1 MASKK
6 KFYVVLKGRRCGIF
20 QTWEDC
26 EAQVKGFKGS
36 KYKGFKTLQEAQDWI
51 VENEEPQI

>member
-1 MASKK
+1 MATKK

-36 KYKGFKTLQEAQDWI
+36 KYKGFKTLEEAQQWI
-51 VENEEPQI
+51 IDEQP

>member
-6 KFYVVLKGRRCGIF
+6 RYYVVLVGRSCGIF

-26 EAQVKGFKGS
+26 EKQVKGYKGAR
-36 KYKGFKTLQEAQDWI
+36 YKGFKTREEAQNWI
-51 VENEEPQI
+51 VENEEP

>member
-26 EAQVKGFKGS
+26 EAQVKGYKGS
-36 KYKGFKTLQEAQDWI
+36 KYKGFSTIEQAQNWI
-51 VENEEPQI
+51 IENEEP

>member
-6 KFYVVLKGRRCGIF
+6 RYYVVLKGRRCGIF

-36 KYKGFKTLQEAQDWI
+36 KYKGFKDLEQAEQWI
-51 VENEEPQI
+51 KENEHI